1 MVKFIKNLLLL
12 ILIAIL
18 ATGLTACG
26 GSKASDNKSAGGGQT
41 RQSEGNQQVQKT
53 FKVAMLLPGSASDG
67 GWSTSAYEGLMKIQK
82 DLGAEVA
89 FTENVKKNDQVQIM
103 REYARK
109 GFDVVIGHGFEFSDA
124 LKQVAQEYPNVKF
137 AGVGT
142 NVTGPNLASLQFKY
156 GELGYLVGIVAAKA
170 TKSNKIGIVTATK
183 DPTGQIEFDNLEEE
197 AKKLNPNVSVTIAY
211 TGSWEDIN
219 KAKEAALAQIASGV
233 DVIVTNC
240 DAGNLGVVQAAKEK
254 NIMVIGWTGDYYDQ
268 APDNVLTSAV
278 QKVSLLIFT
287 AVKEFKEGQFKG
299 QVYQLGLKDKVQ
311 YIGKYG
317 NKVPKEVQDEVAKAA
332 QDVIDGKI
340 QLKGKL

>member
-1 MVKFIKNLLLL
+1 MIKTIKTVL
-12 ILIAIL
+12 ILVLIVSLAI
-18 ATGLTACG
+18 GLTACG
-26 GSKASDNKSAGGGQT
+26 GSKAGNSKGSSPGQSQ
-41 RQSEGNQQVQKT
+41 QSGDVNQVAKK

-67 GWSTSAYEGLMKIQK
+67 GWSTSAYEGLMEIQK
-82 DLGAEVA
+82 KLDAEVA

-142 NVTGPNLASLQFKY
+142 NVTGSNLASLQFKY
-156 GELGYLVGIVAAKA
+156 GEMGYLVGIVAARA

-183 DPTGQIEFDNLEEE
+183 DPTGQIEFDNLEAV
-197 AKKLNPNVSVTIAY
+197 AKKLNPNVTVTIAY

-233 DVIVTNC
+233 DVIVANC
-240 DAGNLGVVQAAKEK
+240 DAGNLGAIQAAKEK
-254 NIMVIGWTGDYYDQ
+254 NVMVIGWTGDYRDQ

-278 QKVSLLIFT
+278 QKVSSLIFT
-287 AVKEFKEGQFKG
+287 GVKEFKEGRFKG
-299 QVYQLGLKDKVQ
+299 QVDQFGLKEEVQ

-317 NKVPKEVQDEVAKAA
+317 NKVPKEVQDEVAQASK
-332 QDVIDGKI
+332 DIIDGKI
-340 QLKGKL
+340 QIKGSL